1 MSEARSFLPA
11 RLPLEPG
18 PAWSGGRGWGWGVS
32 CALRSST
39 LPLLPT
45 GKEQTPRGDKAA
57 GVFSASSQP
66 QSHPAWAGPS
76 HPGPLCEAATPP
88 PHRPTVSHSLPDPP
102 SLFVATRTTSA
113 GPPGRQGGRHHA
125 HLAARDP
132 HCEGR
137 MGTASGIRRA
147 WAGVLAP
154 RCLSSSICR
163 VGLLT
168 SPDRREGCEVFARCF
183 PGAGPGTR

>member
-1 MSEARSFLPA
+1 MSEAGSFPPA
-11 RLPLEPG
+11 RGAPG
-18 PAWSGGRGWGWGVS
+18 AGPCVVRGAGGWRVS

-39 LPLLPT
+39 LPLPPT
-45 GKEQTPRGDKAA
+45 GKEQTPRGDKAP
-57 GVFSASSQP
+57 GVFPASSQP

-76 HPGPLCEAATPP
+76 HPGPLCEAAAPP
-88 PHRPTVSHSLPDPP
+88 PPATVSHSLPDPP

-113 GPPGRQGGRHHA
+113 GPPGRQGGRHRA

-132 HCEGR
+132 HREGR

-154 RCLSSSICR
+154 HCLSSSICR